1 MIVLTNLYPICRGK
15 ATKSKKVQMTF
26 VSSYY
31 GEKGDDGLFVETST
45 VSIWLPADVA
55 VKVKAGQCYQ
65 GVIDVNGEMVISKEI
80 TVEGT
85 RYKLGKEAEKENQ
98 AQADLPY

>member
-1 MIVLTNLYPICRGK
+1 MIVLTNLYPVCRGK

-45 VSIWLPADVA
+45 VNIWLPADVA
-55 VKVKAGQCYQ
+55 FKIKAGQRYQ

-80 TVEGT
+80 TVDGLV
-85 RYKLGKEAEKENQ
+85 YKLGKEAEKETQ
-98 AQADLPY
+98 AQADLPF